1 MTGRSCE
8 NTCAGAD
15 IRYLCMD
22 YQFHLQKAVDLK
34 HDLLRSNRV
43 HCIFHFVR
51 VGCQRPINANLQVD

>member
-1 MTGRSCE
+1 
-8 NTCAGAD
+8 
-15 IRYLCMD
+15 MD